1 MRCAQTHI
9 EEDCPPPEEIECK
22 ICYQHYNAYK
32 RKPKILDCLHRVCT
46 QCLIKILDVT
56 EGAGFILCPFCRHQT
71 PIADSEVSALP
82 DDANIMSHLAMQE
95 KSWGS
100 DHTGEVLLTPKSFSS
115 SSPSPDSSSCLVI
128 TMTEEQRD
136 SERPPGQNSAV
147 YPEHSLESVSAGAN
161 GHADQYATSKFCH
174 HVPRMLVW
182 LLGFLYFGSLPLGI
196 YLLVLQKVTLGIV
209 SVSLVPTSLTVCL
222 VYEFCSVCVRAC
234 VTAPA
239 GPDSVLE

>member
-1 MRCAQTHI
+1 MRSAQTRC
-9 EEDCPPPEEIECK
+9 EEDCPPPEETECK

-46 QCLIKILDVT
+46 QCLLQILDVA

-71 PIADSEVSALP
+71 PITDSEVSALP
-82 DDANIMSHLAMQE
+82 DDANIMSHLALQE
-95 KSWGS
+95 RSWSS
-100 DHTGEVLLTPKSFSS
+100 DHTGEVLLTPKS
-115 SSPSPDSSSCLVI
+115 SPSPDSSSCLVV
-128 TMTEEQRD
+128 TVTEEQRG
-136 SERPPGQNSAV
+136 SERSPRQNSVASA
-147 YPEHSLESVSAGAN
+147 EQSLESASAGSD
-161 GHADQYATSKFCH
+161 GHAAQRATSNFCR

-222 VYEFCSVCVRAC
+222 LYEFCSVCVRTC
-234 VTAPA
+234 VAA
-239 GPDSVLE
+239 PDS